1 MAFTSAVLHLH
12 VEAGCSCAMMR
23 RGAGSKTGRA
33 CIKGRG
39 RVFSVVRKQYCY
51 YRVYHRVLRVVAQP
65 FTAQRLHKRRIDGVV
80 ALRNRH
86 AHSSCSI
93 GRCRRD
99 EISQLRGGVAVAQG
113 LGEGL
118 PLPSHVPRIATLSTR
133 SDDAVKLKA
142 VSAQQNPVGERSA
155 SGGKS
160 TEKGSRRGLG
170 YRRLL
175 FAPYVVKARVLLGV
189 CAATTQGVAFTAFA
203 VE

>member
-1 MAFTSAVLHLH
+1 MGEGGAVGLCDPLG
-12 VEAGCSCAMMR
+12 VPLGDAVALTVPLGVPIAEAVGVGEGV
-23 RGAGSKTGRA
+23 GAGNGDAVGAPLSEEPIVAEGEGVTG
-33 CIKGRG
+33 GE
-39 RVFSVVRKQYCY
+39 
-51 YRVYHRVLRVVAQP
+51 
-65 FTAQRLHKRRIDGVV
+65 GVP
-80 ALRNRH
+80 
-86 AHSSCSI
+86 
-93 GRCRRD
+93 
-99 EISQLRGGVAVAQG
+99 EGVAVAQG